1 MQFKNVPISSSV
13 SVAVPANL
21 TPDEEAKF
29 IAGRL
34 AFVNLE
40 ELEADC
46 SATLKLWEEGK
57 LIPLESVLAD
67 LATEVSN
74 HNGNH
79 A

>member
-1 MQFKNVPISSSV
+1 MQYKHVPISNSV
-13 SVAVPANL
+13 SIPVPENL

-29 IAGRL
+29 IAGRI

-46 SATLKLWEEGK
+46 RANLKLWEEGK
-57 LIPLESVLAD
+57 MISLEDVLAD
-67 LATEVSN
+67 LRKDTN
-74 HNGNH
+74 QDNGNH